1 MTRHRQKNSFIS
13 PRLILV
19 TGLVMFSGAGVFSS
33 PANAAQ
39 VLDEQTGIADPGRAQ
54 EQFLREMPQPRVS
67 PQITVREAELINAP
81 PGAEDVKLVLGG
93 VRLQG
98 NTVYTAS
105 DLSPIYNGMVGQEIS
120 LAEVYRIANQ
130 ITLKY
135 RNNGY
140 ILTQTV
146 VPPQTIDNGVVD
158 LRVVEGYID
167 NIVIEAPDDEPASA
181 LKTLQDYAGG
191 ISTGGPVNVAALER
205 ELLLI
210 NDLPG
215 INARSI
221 ISPSPNQAGAA
232 DLLIIV
238 ERDSFDALVSMD
250 NYGSRYLGPVQLTAA
265 GTLNSWMGNNES
277 ITGQFILAP
286 DTDTYEL
293 AYGALSYEQPVG
305 PYGTRISALGSVTD
319 TKPGYDLEEFDVRGH
334 SRLMQLK
341 ATHPFIR
348 SRANNLTG
356 RILFDWRDTE
366 TANNITDTVKDRIR
380 VIRAGAKYEFLDQLV
395 GLGVNS
401 IDLQVSH
408 GLDIFGSSDEGD
420 ANLSRADADPR
431 FVKVNADVQRLQR
444 VYGDV
449 NLLLQGRAQ
458 WSSDPLFS
466 SEEFSVGG
474 VSSGRGYDPSEIVGD
489 DGISGRTEVQWNN
502 PYDFG
507 WQYLEKYQLYSFW
520 DIGRT
525 WQQDA
530 TNSADKRQSI
540 SSVGGGVRMNFTGA
554 TDAGFFVAFPL
565 TKDVQTRGKESE
577 MAYFS
582 LSKRF

>member
-1 MTRHRQKNSFIS
+1 MTKHMQKN
-13 PRLILV
+13 LI
-19 TGLVMFSGAGVFSS
+19 FSGKLIAVAGMALTFGLGGLPS
-33 PANAAQ
+33 AGHAQ
-39 VLDEQTGIADPGRAQ
+39 LEEQTGIADPGRAQ
-54 EQFLREMPQPRVS
+54 EQFLQEMPQPRVS
-67 PQITVREAELINAP
+67 PQITVKEMDLINAP
-81 PGAEDVKLVLGG
+81 PGAEDVMLVLGG
-93 VRLQG
+93 VRIQG
-98 NTVYTAS
+98 NTVYTEA
-105 DLSPIYNGMVGQEIS
+105 DLAPIYNGLIGDEIS

-146 VPPQTIDNGVVD
+146 VPPQTIDNGIVN

-167 NIVIEAPDDEPASA
+167 NIVIEAPEDETPFA
-181 LKTLQDYAGG
+181 LQTIQDYAGG

-215 INARSI
+215 VNARSI

-232 DLLIIV
+232 DLLIII
-238 ERDSFDALVSMD
+238 ERDPYDALVSID

-265 GTLNSWMGNNES
+265 GTLNSWMGNNEA

-293 AYGALSYEQPVG
+293 AYGALSYEQPIS
-305 PYGTRISALGSVTD
+305 PFGTKISALGSVTD

-348 SRANNLTG
+348 SRATNLTG
-356 RILFDWRDTE
+356 RVLFDWRDTE
-366 TANNITDTVKDRIR
+366 TANNVTDTVKDRIR

-395 GLGVNS
+395 GLAVNS
-401 IDLQVSH
+401 IDLQLSH

-420 ANLSRADADPR
+420 ANLTRADADPR
-431 FVKVNADVQRLQR
+431 FVKLNADVQRLQR
-444 VYGDV
+444 VYRDI

-489 DGISGRTEVQWNN
+489 DGISGRTELQWNT
-502 PYDFG
+502 PYDFS

-530 TNSADKRQSI
+530 TDSAEKRQSI
-540 SSVGGGVRMNFTGA
+540 SSVGGGVT
-554 TDAGFFVAFPL
+554 
-565 TKDVQTRGKESE
+565 
-577 MAYFS
+577 
-582 LSKRF
+582 